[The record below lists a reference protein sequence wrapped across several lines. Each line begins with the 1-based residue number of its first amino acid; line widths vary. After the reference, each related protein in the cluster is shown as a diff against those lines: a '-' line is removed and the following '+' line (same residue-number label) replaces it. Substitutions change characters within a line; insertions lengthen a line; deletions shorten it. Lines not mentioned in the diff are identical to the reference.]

1 MDGDSTWGWEGE
13 GARRLCRPRMA
24 WATQAFDPSLWD
36 LKPGQSFLQ
45 MQTYLS
51 LPTTSS
57 AISTLSPIA
66 HSAPCLA
73 TCKPGKREARIDLPH
88 LPSGFFRGTWRFKG
102 LRKAIHPL

>member
-51 LPTTSS
+51 ANNFICHLNTISYRPQCTLP
-57 AISTLSPIA
+57 
-66 HSAPCLA
+66 
-73 TCKPGKREARIDLPH
+73 GDLQT
-88 LPSGFFRGTWRFKG
+88 R
-102 LRKAIHPL
+102 